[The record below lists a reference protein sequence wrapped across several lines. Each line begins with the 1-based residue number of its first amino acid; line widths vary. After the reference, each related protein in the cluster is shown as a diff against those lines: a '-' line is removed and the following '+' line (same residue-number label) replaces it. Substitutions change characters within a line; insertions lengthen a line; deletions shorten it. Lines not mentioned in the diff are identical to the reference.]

1 MTEKTGFF
9 RRHKK
14 LLIVLAVLLTL
25 GVVVMANLRSRRE
38 KTVKVTVGKVE
49 KHDLTSIISASGEI
63 KPKKNINISAQVPGR
78 IIKIGVVEGQDVKAG
93 DFLLKLDSTQYE
105 ANADRDQNFIR
116 AARADMI
123 QSEARLQRDKNALDR
138 QQKLF
143 AEDLISKEQLEA
155 AQAQFD
161 VAQAQANAIGFQIKQ
176 AEASLKSTM
185 DSLTKTTYNSPI
197 DGVITSLRV
206 EEGEV
211 AIIGT
216 MNNPGTVLLTIADL
230 SVMEVEVEVDETDV
244 VGVTLDQ
251 TAKIRV
257 DAFPDTVFTGKVTEI
272 GSSAIQPTTGVS
284 STQESKDFQGRRHP
298 GQPLP
303 QAQARTVGLGR
314 HRRGREEAGPGRPHL
329 RPRPQG
335 QAGSRQDRTGRSE
348 GGRGRLRRRERAGQV
363 RPGREGYRRRHAD
376 RDRLRPRRGAGHR
389 HRALRLPA
397 RAQGRRSDQGGR
409 EEGRQDI
416 MSGAD
421 PVILAEDLWQVYQ
434 LDEQKVEALRGVTLT
449 VERGEFVA
457 IMGPSGSGKST
468 LMNLIGCLDTPT
480 SGTYRLNG
488 KLVSAMSEDELAFT
502 RNREIGFVFQ
512 VFNLLL
518 PGFGLPQRRAAAHL
532 CGHEEGRARGQGPA
546 GPGAGRD
553 EGPDDA

>member
-1 MTEKTGFF
+1 MTEKTSFF

-14 LLIVLAVLLTL
+14 PLIVLAVLLTL

-161 VAQAQANAIGFQIKQ
+161 VAQAQSNAIGFQIKQ
-176 AEASLKSTM
+176 AEASLKSTL

-244 VGVTLDQ
+244 VGVALGQ
-251 TAKIRV
+251 EAKVRV
-257 DAFPDTVFTGKVTEI
+257 DAFPETVFKGQVTEI
-272 GSSAIQPTTGVS
+272 GSSALQKTTGAA
-284 STQESKDFQGRRHP
+284 STQESKDFKVVVTLEDPAHRLKP
-298 GQPLP
+298 GLSASADIVVAEKK
-303 QAQARTVGLGR
+303 QALAVPISALVLRDKP
-314 HRRGREEAGPGRPHL
+314 AGDAP
-329 RPRPQG
+329 
-335 QAGSRQDRTGRSE
+335 ATD
-348 GGRGRLRRRERAGQV
+348 V
-363 RPGREGYRRRHAD
+363 RKD
-376 RDRLRPRRGAGHR
+376 
-389 HRALRLPA
+389 
-397 RAQGRRSDQGGR
+397 
-409 EEGRQDI
+409 EEGVYVVE
-416 MSGAD
+416 SGRVKFA
-421 PVILAEDLWQVYQ
+421 PVAKGITGGMMIEVASGLAEGQEIVTGPYASLRDLK
-434 LDEQKVEALRGVTLT
+434 DGV
-449 VERGEFVA
+449 
-457 IMGPSGSGKST
+457 
-468 LMNLIGCLDTPT
+468 LIKTETKKD
-480 SGTYRLNG
+480 
-488 KLVSAMSEDELAFT
+488 
-502 RNREIGFVFQ
+502 
-512 VFNLLL
+512 
-518 PGFGLPQRRAAAHL
+518 AAAK
-532 CGHEEGRARGQGPA
+532 
-546 GPGAGRD
+546 
-553 EGPDDA
+553 